1 MTAILYIILGLSI
14 GIGLTL
20 LYLQERFIR
29 ERRLLVA
36 MGESERAK
44 SAKMLKDLD
53 EQWEASCSQYK
64 EDIETYKKQIE
75 DLNNEISAVKVATPA
90 EQLQSYAIDQN
101 QEPQPD
107 IAKYELEAKNKDA
120 KLKELTKGNEDLRK
134 SLASY
139 QQEIKELQAELAFF
153 KGEVAR
159 LEEEAKKLP
168 ADNDFIVLAD
178 GGHLLPGSVARAF
191 MGKQS

>member
-20 LYLQERFIR
+20 IYLQERFIR

-53 EQWEASCSQYK
+53 ESWEKSCAQYK
-64 EDIETYKKQIE
+64 ENIEIYKE
-75 DLNNEISAVKVATPA
+75 RLENLANETSPPAVNAVGEELSEESQQRLAQLEA
-90 EQLQSYAIDQN
+90 EVQDNDRKLAELQSDN
-101 QEPQPD
+101 
-107 IAKYELEAKNKDA
+107 N
-120 KLKELTKGNEDLRK
+120 
-134 SLASY
+134 SLQKRLANH
-139 QQEIKELQAELAFF
+139 QQEISELQGELTFF
-153 KGEVAR
+153 KGEVTR
-159 LEEEAKKLP
+159 LEVEQKGLP

-191 MGKQS
+191 MKK